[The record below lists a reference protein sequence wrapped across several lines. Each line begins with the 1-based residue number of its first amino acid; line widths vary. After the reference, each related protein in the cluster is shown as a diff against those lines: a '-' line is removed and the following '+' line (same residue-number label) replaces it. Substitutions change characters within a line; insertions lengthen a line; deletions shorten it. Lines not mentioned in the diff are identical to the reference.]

1 MLYFKIINVENN
13 DYKINIDDLLEKR
26 KYNPDYIPTKENIV
40 FSIQDKHIG
49 SLQNFIIFSGLP
61 KAGKSTFICAMI
73 SSVFNTYE
81 IFTMKLRTPPGR
93 RKVCLID
100 TESSDYDFYRTINKI
115 KGFAELNELP
125 PYFDAYQVRED
136 SSGAI
141 KQMVERYLELNQD
154 CAILIVDGLLDLLV
168 NYNDEKES
176 SLLTK
181 WLKKI
186 TKQHNILL
194 ISVLHQSKSNLATT
208 GHIGSASDRFAQSTL
223 DITKD
228 KDKNTYVLSSRFMRS
243 DSDFE
248 PVTLMNFQGVFQ
260 QVETEQVKTAPGK
273 KATDLD
279 EIESKRLLQQIVTI
293 PMPYADIS
301 SEIIERTAT
310 SKAFAK
316 NLIKIWISRHY
327 IVKDQQNNYKI
338 L

>member
-1 MLYFKIINVENN
+1 MENN
-13 DYKINIDDLLEKR
+13 DYKISIDELLEKR
-26 KYNPDYIPTKENIV
+26 KYNPNYIPSKENII
-40 FSIQDKHIG
+40 FTIQDKHIG

-73 SSVFNTYE
+73 SSVFNTYD
-81 IFTMKLRTPPGR
+81 IFSMKLHTPHNRT
-93 RKVCLID
+93 KICLID

-115 KGFAELNELP
+115 KGFADINDLP
-125 PYFDAYQVRED
+125 GNFDAFQVRED
-136 SSGAI
+136 SSNAI
-141 KQMVERYLELNQD
+141 KQMIERYLELNRD

-186 TKQHNILL
+186 TKHYNILL

-248 PVTLMNFQGVFQ
+248 PITLMNFNGLFQ
-260 QVETEQVKTAPGK
+260 QIETEKQKNTGK
-273 KATDLD
+273 KASDID
-279 EIESKRLLQQIVTI
+279 EIESKRLLHQIITI
-293 PMPYADIS
+293 PMSYNDIS

-316 NLIKIWISRHY
+316 NLIKLWISKNY
-327 IVKDQQNNYKI
+327 IVKDNKNNYKI

>member
-1 MLYFKIINVENN
+1 VENN
-13 DYKINIDDLLEKR
+13 DYKISIDELLEKR
-26 KYNPDYIPTKENIV
+26 KYNPNYIPSKENII
-40 FSIQDKHIG
+40 FTIQDKHIG

-73 SSVFNTYE
+73 SSVFNTYD
-81 IFTMKLRTPPGR
+81 IFSMKLHTPHNR
-93 RKVCLID
+93 AKICLID

-115 KGFAELNELP
+115 KGFADINDLP
-125 PYFDAYQVRED
+125 GNFDAYQVRED
-136 SSGAI
+136 SSNAI
-141 KQMVERYLELNQD
+141 KQMIERYLELNRD

-186 TKQHNILL
+186 TKHYNILL

-248 PVTLMNFQGVFQ
+248 PITLMNFNGLFQ
-260 QVETEQVKTAPGK
+260 QIETEKQKNTGK
-273 KATDLD
+273 KASDVD
-279 EIESKRLLQQIVTI
+279 EIESKRLLHQIITM
-293 PMPYADIS
+293 PMPYNDIS

-316 NLIKIWISRHY
+316 NLIKLWISKNY
-327 IVKDQQNNYKI
+327 IVKDNKNNYKI

>member
-1 MLYFKIINVENN
+1 VENN
-13 DYKINIDDLLEKR
+13 DYKINIDELLEKR
-26 KYNPDYIPTKENIV
+26 KYNPNYIPTRENII
-40 FSIQDKHIG
+40 FTIQDKHIG

-73 SSVFNTYE
+73 SSVFNTYD
-81 IFTMKLRTPPGR
+81 IFTMKLHTPQNR
-93 RKVCLID
+93 AKVCLID

-115 KGFAELNELP
+115 KGFAEINDLP
-125 PYFDAYQVRED
+125 PYFDAFQVRED
-136 SSGAI
+136 SSNAI
-141 KQMVERYLELNQD
+141 KLMIERYLELNLD
-154 CAILIVDGLLDLLV
+154 CSILIVDGLLDLLV

-176 SLLTK
+176 SLLTS

-186 TKQHNILL
+186 TKHYNILL
-194 ISVLHQSKSNLATT
+194 ISVLHQSKSNLMTT

-248 PVTLMNFQGVFQ
+248 PITLMNFNGIFQ
-260 QVETEQVKTAPGK
+260 QTETDKAKNTGK

-279 EIESKRLLQQIVTI
+279 EIESKRLLHQIVTM
-293 PMPYADIS
+293 PMPYNDIS

-316 NLIKIWISRHY
+316 NLIKLWISKNY
-327 IVKDQQNNYKI
+327 IVKDSKNNYKI

>member
-1 MLYFKIINVENN
+1 VENN
-13 DYKINIDDLLEKR
+13 DYKISIDELLEKR
-26 KYNPDYIPTKENIV
+26 KYNPNYIPSKENII
-40 FSIQDKHIG
+40 FTIQDKHIG

-73 SSVFNTYE
+73 SSVFNTYD
-81 IFTMKLRTPPGR
+81 IFSMKLHTPHNR
-93 RKVCLID
+93 AKICLID

-115 KGFAELNELP
+115 KGFADINDLP
-125 PYFDAYQVRED
+125 GNFDAFQVRED
-136 SSGAI
+136 SSNAI
-141 KQMVERYLELNQD
+141 KQMIERYLELNRD

-186 TKQHNILL
+186 TKHYNILL

-243 DSDFE
+243 DSDFI
-248 PVTLMNFQGVFQ
+248 PITLMNFNGLFQ
-260 QVETEQVKTAPGK
+260 QIETEKQKNTGK
-273 KATDLD
+273 KASDID
-279 EIESKRLLQQIVTI
+279 EIESKRLLHQIITM
-293 PMPYADIS
+293 PMPYNDIS

-316 NLIKIWISRHY
+316 NLIKLWISKNY
-327 IVKDQQNNYKI
+327 IVKDNKNNYKI

>member
-1 MLYFKIINVENN
+1 VENN
-13 DYKINIDDLLEKR
+13 DYKISIDELLEKR
-26 KYNPDYIPTKENIV
+26 KYNPNYIPSKENII
-40 FSIQDKHIG
+40 FTIQDKHIG

-73 SSVFNTYE
+73 SSVFNTYD
-81 IFTMKLRTPPGR
+81 IFSMKLHTPQNR
-93 RKVCLID
+93 AKICLID

-115 KGFAELNELP
+115 KGFADINNLP
-125 PYFDAYQVRED
+125 SNFDAFQVRED
-136 SSGAI
+136 SSNAI
-141 KQMVERYLELNQD
+141 KQMIERYLELNRD

-186 TKQHNILL
+186 TKHYNILL

-248 PVTLMNFQGVFQ
+248 PITLMNFNGLFQ
-260 QVETEQVKTAPGK
+260 QIETEKQKNTGK
-273 KATDLD
+273 KASDID
-279 EIESKRLLQQIVTI
+279 EIESKRLLHQIITM
-293 PMPYADIS
+293 PMSYNDIS

-316 NLIKIWISRHY
+316 NLIKLWISKNY
-327 IVKDQQNNYKI
+327 IVKDNKNNYKI

>member
-1 MLYFKIINVENN
+1 M
-13 DYKINIDDLLEKR
+13 
-26 KYNPDYIPTKENIV
+26 YIFGVAVT
-40 FSIQDKHIG
+40 
-49 SLQNFIIFSGLP
+49 

-73 SSVFNTYE
+73 SSVFNTYD
-81 IFTMKLRTPPGR
+81 IFTMKLHTPQNR
-93 RKVCLID
+93 AKVCLID

-115 KGFAELNELP
+115 KGFAEINDLP
-125 PYFDAYQVRED
+125 PNFDAFQVRED
-136 SSGAI
+136 SSNAI
-141 KQMVERYLELNQD
+141 KQMIERYLELNLD
-154 CAILIVDGLLDLLV
+154 CSILIVDGLLDLLV

-176 SLLTK
+176 SLLTS

-186 TKQHNILL
+186 TKHYNILL
-194 ISVLHQSKSNLATT
+194 ISVLHQSKSNLMTT

-248 PVTLMNFQGVFQ
+248 PITLMNFNGIFQ
-260 QVETEQVKTAPGK
+260 QTETDKVKNTGK

-279 EIESKRLLQQIVTI
+279 EIESKRLLHQIVTM
-293 PMPYADIS
+293 PMPYNDIS

-310 SKAFAK
+310 SKAYAK
-316 NLIKIWISRHY
+316 NLIKLWISKNY
-327 IVKDQQNNYKI
+327 IVKDNKNNYKI

>member
-1 MLYFKIINVENN
+1 M
-13 DYKINIDDLLEKR
+13 
-26 KYNPDYIPTKENIV
+26 YIFGVAVT
-40 FSIQDKHIG
+40 
-49 SLQNFIIFSGLP
+49 

-73 SSVFNTYE
+73 SSVFNNYD
-81 IFTMKLRTPPGR
+81 IFSMKLQLPVD
-93 RKVCLID
+93 RKKICLID
-100 TESSDYDFYRTINKI
+100 TESSDYDFYNTINKI
-115 KGFAELNELP
+115 KGFAQLNELP
-125 PYFDAYQVRED
+125 SYFDAFQVRED
-136 SSGAI
+136 SSVIII
-141 KQMVERYLELNQD
+141 KMIERYLQLNID
-154 CAILIVDGLLDLLV
+154 CSIIIIDGLLDLINNL
-168 NYNDEKES
+168 NDERES

-181 WLKKI
+181 YLKRI
-186 TKQHNILL
+186 TKQYNILL

-208 GHIGSASDRFAQSTL
+208 GHIGSACDRFAQSTL

-228 KDKNTYVLSSRFMRS
+228 KEKNTYVLSSRFMRS

-260 QVETEQVKTAPGK
+260 QVETEQVKAAPGK

-316 NLIKIWISRHY
+316 NLIKIWISNGY
-327 IVKDQQNNYKI
+327 IAKDSKNNYIK
-338 L
+338 LK

>member
-1 MLYFKIINVENN
+1 MENN
-13 DYKINIDDLLEKR
+13 DYKINIDELLDKR
-26 KYNPDYIPTKENIV
+26 KYNPNYIPTKENII
-40 FSIQDKHIG
+40 FTIQEKHIG

-73 SSVFNTYE
+73 SSLFNTYD
-81 IFTMKLRTPPGR
+81 IFTMKLKTPQNR
-93 RKVCLID
+93 SKICLID

-115 KGFAELNELP
+115 KGFAEINDLP
-125 PYFDAYQVRED
+125 PNFDAFQVRED
-136 SSGAI
+136 SSSAI
-141 KQMVERYLELNQD
+141 KQMIERYLDLNRD

-186 TKQHNILL
+186 TKYYNILL

-228 KDKNTYVLSSRFMRS
+228 KENNTYVLSSRFMRS

-248 PVTLMNFQGVFQ
+248 PITLINFNGIFQ
-260 QVETEQVKTAPGK
+260 QIETEKIKSTGK

-279 EIESKRLLQQIVTI
+279 ELESKRLLHQIITY
-293 PMPYADIS
+293 PMPYNDIS
-301 SEIIERTAT
+301 NEIVERTAT

-316 NLIKIWISRHY
+316 NLIKIWISKNY
-327 IVKDQQNNYKI
+327 IVKDSKNNYKI